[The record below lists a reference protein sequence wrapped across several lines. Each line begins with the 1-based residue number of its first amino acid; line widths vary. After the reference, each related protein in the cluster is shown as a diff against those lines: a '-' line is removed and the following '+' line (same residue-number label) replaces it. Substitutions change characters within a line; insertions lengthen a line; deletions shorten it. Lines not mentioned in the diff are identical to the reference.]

1 VVHSDDKQIDI
12 TLVYLGNKLPKYVR
26 ANLQHLSNTF
36 PQANVWLI
44 TDSQRTKE
52 NIEKL
57 GIKTWL
63 FTDSDVY
70 WSEINHGMNFP
81 SEFRNGFWFLTLKR
95 FKALEMFMQLRT
107 GPVLHVEA
115 DVFLLPNFP
124 IMEILRIEKD
134 MAFPIVGSG
143 YAIAST
149 LFLRNFETVKKFNI
163 FVEEQTK
170 INENAIDMTLLYDY
184 QKRFPDRVEILPSG
198 PSSDSSMS
206 GYFDGA
212 AFGTYL
218 IGQDPRNYR
227 ARTLKYSPIEWH
239 VDKVQNFEY
248 RIIDEALYV
257 RCGQTESP
265 LYSLHLHTKNP
276 KLFEHHYLLK
286 RLRVAIT
293 QHANGVRKV
302 LAPRVL
308 WPVLIAALHRRLKR
322 TSHGS

>member
-1 VVHSDDKQIDI
+1 MHTEDQQIDI
-12 TLVYLGNKLPKYVR
+12 TLVYLGNKLPKYVCS
-26 ANLQHLSNTF
+26 NLEYLSNTF

-44 TDSQRTKE
+44 TDSQRTKK
-52 NIEKL
+52 NMEKS

-63 FTDSDVY
+63 FTDSEAY
-70 WSEINHGMNFP
+70 WSEISHGMNFP
-81 SEFRNGFWFLTLKR
+81 PEFRNGFWFLTLKR
-95 FKALEMFMQLRT
+95 FKALEMFMKDRT
-107 GPVLHVEA
+107 GPILHVEA
-115 DVFLLPNFP
+115 DVFLMPNFP
-124 IMEILRIEKD
+124 IMEILRIEKE
-134 MAFPIVGSG
+134 MAFPVVGSG

-149 LFLRNFETVKKFNI
+149 LFIRNFESVKKFNV

-170 INENAIDMTLLYDY
+170 INGNAIDMTLLYDY
-184 QKRFPDRVEILPSG
+184 QKSFPNRVEILPSG
-198 PSSDSSMS
+198 PSSDGSMS

-239 VDKVQNFEY
+239 VDKVQDFEY

-257 RCGQTESP
+257 RSGETERP

-276 KLFEHHYLLK
+276 KLFEHRLLMK
-286 RLRVAIT
+286 SLRTAIT
-293 QHANGVRKV
+293 QHANGSRMV

-308 WPVLIAALHRRLKR
+308 WPVLIAAIHRRLRR
-322 TSHGS
+322 TSHES